1 MFPSGLREVVCDIS
15 TVRGPVPLVT
25 KASALNYKCTG
36 LDGLCRALILVPWSM
51 LDNLPV
57 DDAATLF
64 HELLNTATADHL
76 RIPLVHL
83 RRR

>member
-15 TVRGPVPLVT
+15 AVRGPVPQIT
-25 KASALNYKCTG
+25 KTSALNFKCADW
-36 LDGLCRALILVPWSM
+36 DGLCRALRPAPWSM

-57 DDAATLF
+57 DGGAILF
-64 HELLNTATADHL
+64 HELLNTATADD
-76 RIPLVHL
+76 IPLVHL